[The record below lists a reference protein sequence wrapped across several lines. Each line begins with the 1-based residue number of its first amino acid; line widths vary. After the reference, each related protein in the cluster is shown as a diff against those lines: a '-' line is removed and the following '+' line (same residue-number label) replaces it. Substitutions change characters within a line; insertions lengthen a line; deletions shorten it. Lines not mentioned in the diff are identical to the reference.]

1 MMHQSTSK
9 LVAPGL
15 ILTGLV
21 IAAISIVTGN
31 HAEVRHGFEDAQ
43 MIRSCVQDEA
53 NILEV
58 WRDPCTQRQ
67 QIVCKPDARYAIMI
81 VEAVENTL
89 REVTC
94 YFKEK
99 KPELRQVENYLK
111 NRGSVRLR

>member
-1 MMHQSTSK
+1 MITRTVST
-9 LVAPGL
+9 LGFGALLLIGL
-15 ILTGLV
+15 L
-21 IAAISIVTGN
+21 AAITVVIGT
-31 HAEVRHGFEDAQ
+31 HAEVKHGFEDAQ

-81 VEAVENTL
+81 VEAIGNTL
-89 REVTC
+89 QEVTC
-94 YFKEK
+94 FIKQK
-99 KPELRQVENYLK
+99 MPELRQVENYLK

>member
-1 MMHQSTSK
+1 MITRTVST
-9 LVAPGL
+9 LGFGALLLIGL
-15 ILTGLV
+15 L
-21 IAAISIVTGN
+21 AAITVVTGT

-43 MIRSCVQDEA
+43 MIRSCVQNEA

-58 WRDPCTQRQ
+58 WHDPCTQRQ
-67 QIVCKPDARYAIMI
+67 QIICKPDARYAIMI

-99 KPELRQVENYLK
+99 MPELRQVENYLK